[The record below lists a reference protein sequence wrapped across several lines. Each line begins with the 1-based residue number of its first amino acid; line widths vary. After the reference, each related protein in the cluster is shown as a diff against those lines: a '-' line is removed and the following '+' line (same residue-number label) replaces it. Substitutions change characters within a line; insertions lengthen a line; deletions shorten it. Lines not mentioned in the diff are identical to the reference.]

1 MLSEKLN
8 KRENEVMNA
17 VFLLSAGKE
26 RFLVAPCEILSVL
39 PPKSGFDEEKLE
51 RLLRSLELDGY
62 FEMIASDR
70 KGEKVYVVH
79 MREAGLAYK
88 RTDAQRRRAVCFKWG
103 VAAIG
108 DVITFLI
115 GMILRLIF
123 K

>member
-1 MLSEKLN
+1 
-8 KRENEVMNA
+8 MNA

-79 MREAGLAYK
+79 MREAGLA
-88 RTDAQRRRAVCFKWG
+88 
-103 VAAIG
+103 
-108 DVITFLI
+108 
-115 GMILRLIF
+115 
-123 K
+123 